1 MGAIFQILPLFGFV
15 GAVFGLTA
23 VLSRRTR
30 HDEERWSLD
39 RRKRER
45 RTSARAVPPWDTGNR
60 RVDQRRRAASG
71 SERD

>member
-1 MGAIFQILPLFGFV
+1 MGAIFQFLPVFGFV

-45 RTSARAVPPWDTGNR
+45 RISARGTPPWDSGER
-60 RVDQRRRAASG
+60 RVDQRRRAMSG